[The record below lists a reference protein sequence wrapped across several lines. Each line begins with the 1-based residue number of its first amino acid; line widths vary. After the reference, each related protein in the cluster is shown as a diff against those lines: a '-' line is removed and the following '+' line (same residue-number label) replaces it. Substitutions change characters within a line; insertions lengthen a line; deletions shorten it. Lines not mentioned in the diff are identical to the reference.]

1 MRYASFT
8 ADGKASYGIVTD
20 KGIVDLGKRVGDRY
34 PTLKSLISDDFP
46 AEVEA
51 LSAETADYGID
62 DVEYMVPVP
71 DATDVWCLA
80 LNYVEHLDEVV
91 AAGRQQNL
99 PAQPALFMRSISSLV
114 GHKQDL
120 HHPGVSEQYDYE
132 GELGV
137 IIGKSGRN
145 VSEEEALDY
154 VAGYTIVNEGCV
166 RDWQFHTKQITP
178 GKNWYRSGAVGP
190 WMVRANEIADPH
202 KLSIKTTLNDQVVQD
217 GTSADMVHK
226 INKFISYLSTIT
238 VLKPGDILSTG
249 TPSGVG
255 FSRKPPLWMKV
266 GDVCT
271 VEISGIGTLSNKIVA
286 A

>member
-1 MRYASFT
+1 MRYASYI
-8 ADGKASYGIVTD
+8 ADGKQSYGIVTD
-20 KGIVDLGKRVGDRY
+20 DGIVDLGSRVGDRY
-34 PTLKSLISDDFP
+34 PTLKAVIADGFP
-46 AEVEA
+46 ADIDA
-51 LSAETADYGID
+51 LGSESPDYGIE
-62 DVEYMVPVP
+62 DVEYLVPVP

-99 PAQPALFMRSISSLV
+99 PAQPALFMRSITSLV
-114 GHKQDL
+114 GHGQDL

-137 IIGKSGRN
+137 IIGKAGRN
-145 VSEEEALDY
+145 VSEADALGY
-154 VAGYTIVNEGCV
+154 VAGYTIINEGSI

-178 GKNWYRSGAVGP
+178 GKNWYRSGAAGP
-190 WMVRANEIADPH
+190 WMVRADGISDPH
-202 KLSIKTTLNDQVVQD
+202 NLSIKTTLNDQVVQD

-226 INKFISYLSTIT
+226 INKFIAYLSTIT

-271 VEISGIGTLSNKIVA
+271 VEISEIGTLSNKIVA
-286 A
+286 G